1 MVNAL
6 SDWLEVTVCKEGHI
20 HKQRYERGKV
30 CYPLKVLG
38 DTDKTGTTVTFYPDA
53 TIFETIDFD
62 YNTLKEKIKGDSFP
76 NKEFKIVL
84 TDDRGKNRFLKRSTM
99 KVVLKNL

>member
-1 MVNAL
+1 M
-6 SDWLEVTVCKEGHI
+6 EK
-20 HKQRYERGKV
+20 GKY

-62 YNTLKEKIKGDSFP
+62 YNTLKRRLRETAFLTK
-76 NKEFKIVL
+76 NLKIVL
-84 TDDRGKNRFLKRSTM
+84 TDDRGEEQVSETFHYEGGIKGIC
-99 KVVLKNL
+99 

>member
-1 MVNAL
+1 MLYLTGWKLQSARKDIFTNSVN
-6 SDWLEVTVCKEGHI
+6 
-20 HKQRYERGKV
+20 ERGKV

-62 YNTLKEKIKGDSFP
+62 YNTLKRRLKGDSFP
-76 NKEFKIVL
+76 NKEFK
-84 TDDRGKNRFLKRSTM
+84 NRLNR
-99 KVVLKNL
+99 